1 MKRALRIQFLVG
13 IFLLSLTTVAG
24 ASSKW
29 DSLNLLKNVK
39 TSKVDDG
46 LIIRLEFEKP
56 VGDYSE
62 PEFFDKSIQVDL
74 PFAYIKPAKKYYPA
88 ESFALTKV
96 FVAQYNA
103 ETLRVRFLKK
113 EGSDIKDRF
122 HLVKQGRFLIVRLD
136 QFTPIAQSDL
146 VSIVSSEKTA
156 SEETTSDELMD
167 EDELTNFLARASE
180 KIRMQSRQNNS
191 DTKKMN
197 KTEMPVDGKEI
208 GKVGRVADVE
218 VTRAGM
224 GMEPIVERI
233 RKVARSEPHT
243 EKKED
248 EKKTRMGRSTEKK
261 SPLFSLKDSRP
272 TGKPIELVPSSM
284 KMFSMLALV
293 LGVIFLLFF
302 GFKKFVLKNTVFGGG
317 EKLVTVLGSG
327 FLGPKKNIV
336 LVEVAGEVLVLGMS
350 QDHIA
355 LLTSITDPEKIEE
368 IKDTGGKGGSGLNWN
383 QANRQSEKTAASV
396 GKVAGQFSNYMK
408 QFSGSEK
415 STKEK
420 SVADVTDQI
429 RQQMGRFKSANA

>member
-29 DSLNLLKNVK
+29 DSLNRLKNVK
-39 TSKVDDG
+39 TSKVDNG
-46 LIIRLEFEKP
+46 FIIRLEFEKP

-62 PEFFDKSIQVDL
+62 PEFFDKSVQVDFPL
-74 PFAYIKPAKKYYPA
+74 AFIKPAKKYYPT
-88 ESFALTKV
+88 EGFDLTKV
-96 FVAQYNA
+96 FAAQYNT
-103 ETLRVRFLKK
+103 ETLRIRFLKK
-113 EGSDIKDRF
+113 DGSDIKNRF
-122 HLVKQGRFLIVRLD
+122 HLAKQGRFVIVRLD
-136 QFTPIAQSDL
+136 QFEPLSQSD
-146 VSIVSSEKTA
+146 SIVRGEKTT
-156 SEETTSDELMD
+156 SEETTNDKLMD
-167 EDELTNFLARASE
+167 EDELANFLARASE
-180 KIRMQSRQNNS
+180 KIRIQSRQSNS
-191 DTKKMN
+191 DTIKPR
-197 KTEMPVDGKEI
+197 KTETPVESMETE
-208 GKVGRVADVE
+208 KVDQVADVK

-224 GMEPIVERI
+224 GVEPLVERI
-233 RKVARSEPHT
+233 KKAARLDSST
-243 EKKED
+243 DKKD
-248 EKKTRMGRSTEKK
+248 GEKKTKMDRSTEKK

-383 QANRQSEKTAASV
+383 QANRQSEKTAVSV

-429 RQQMGRFKSANA
+429 RQQMGRFKSASA

>member
-13 IFLLSLTTVAG
+13 IFLLSLATVAG

-29 DSLNLLKNVK
+29 DSLNRLNNVK

-46 LIIRLEFEKP
+46 FIIRLEFEKP
-56 VGDYSE
+56 VSDYSE
-62 PEFFDKSIQVDL
+62 PEFFEKSVQVDFPL
-74 PFAYIKPAKKYYPA
+74 AFIKPAKKYFPA
-88 ESFALTKV
+88 EGFDLTKI
-96 FVAQYNA
+96 FAAQYNT

-113 EGSDIKDRF
+113 DGSDIKNRF
-122 HLVKQGRFLIVRLD
+122 HLAKQGRFVIVRLD
-136 QFTPIAQSDL
+136 QFEPLSQLD
-146 VSIVSSEKTA
+146 SIVRGEKTT
-156 SEETTSDELMD
+156 SEETTNDKLMD
-167 EDELTNFLARASE
+167 EDELAMFLARASE
-180 KIRMQSRQNNS
+180 KIRIQSRQNNS
-191 DTKKMN
+191 DTIKPRKRETPFEN
-197 KTEMPVDGKEI
+197 KEIEPVDQ
-208 GKVGRVADVE
+208 VADVK

-224 GMEPIVERI
+224 GVEPIVERI
-233 RKVARSEPHT
+233 KKAARSDSSADKKEG
-243 EKKED
+243 EKKL
-248 EKKTRMGRSTEKK
+248 KMGRSTEKK

-317 EKLVTVLGSG
+317 EKLVNVLGTG

-368 IKDTGGKGGSGLNWN
+368 IKSAGSKGGSGLNWN
-383 QANRQSEKTAASV
+383 QANRRSEKTGAPLGNTV
-396 GKVAGQFSNYMK
+396 GQFSSYMK
-408 QFSGSEK
+408 QFAGSK
-415 STKEK
+415 KNTKEK
-420 SVADVTDQI
+420 SVADVTNQI
-429 RQQMGRFKSANA
+429 RQQMGRFKSASA

>member
-13 IFLLSLTTVAG
+13 IFLLSLITVAG

-29 DSLNLLKNVK
+29 DSLNRLKNVK
-39 TSKVDDG
+39 TSKVDAG
-46 LIIRLEFEKP
+46 FIIRLEFEKP

-62 PEFFDKSIQVDL
+62 PEFFDKSVQVDFPL
-74 PFAYIKPAKKYYPA
+74 AFIKPAKKYYPA
-88 ESFALTKV
+88 EGFDLTKV
-96 FVAQYNA
+96 FAAQYNT
-103 ETLRVRFLKK
+103 ETLRIRFLKK
-113 EGSDIKDRF
+113 DGSDIKNRF
-122 HLVKQGRFLIVRLD
+122 HLAKQGRFVIVRLD
-136 QFTPIAQSDL
+136 QFEPLSQSD
-146 VSIVSSEKTA
+146 SIVRGEKTT
-156 SEETTSDELMD
+156 SEETTNDKLMD
-167 EDELTNFLARASE
+167 EDELAKFLARASE
-180 KIRMQSRQNNS
+180 KIRIQSRQNNS
-191 DTKKMN
+191 DTIKPR
-197 KTEMPVDGKEI
+197 KTETPVESKEI
-208 GKVGRVADVE
+208 EKVDQVAEVK

-224 GMEPIVERI
+224 GVEPLVERI
-233 RKVARSEPHT
+233 KKAARLDSST
-243 EKKED
+243 DKKD
-248 EKKTRMGRSTEKK
+248 GEKKTKMDRSTEKK